1 MKNLEKIID
10 LSKEIMLDSC
20 QENDNGHIIFLG
32 EIGYTKDNLR
42 VIYKINR
49 LFELNIISLKSRNI
63 LIDLYNEKIRIE
75 DLFFSAYDNDK
86 EDILSEELA
95 KIEKELDRY
104 HLLEENVDYSYL
116 IDFSINHENHEK
128 VEEERLQKLILSLGE
143 K

>member
-104 HLLEENVDYSYL
+104 HLLEENVDYSNL